1 MKNRS
6 KQSWTN
12 WKVMIGCAWILAGL
26 LLPAQGKALRRTNG
40 AGPGAQPG
48 MVIECPSL
56 ALTNGVLP
64 AGTVNLL
71 YSTTIRVS
79 GGTGRYTYRVS
90 AGELPRGM
98 ALDLTDG
105 MLYGF
110 PRLQGTFNFSITVM
124 DSNGCTGTG
133 AYMLVIGLGIGPFQ
147 AVSNDFD
154 GDGKADLIL
163 WKGNENCYW
172 VKRQSSSGFVHLPL
186 GWGLEVLVSFID
198 GDPDRPLTTG
208 VVPNPLIPDPVEA
221 RNSGRR
227 LRIKTTSGVYINVTF
242 ADMMSLPSEEVTSTP
257 AQADY
262 DGDGVIDIADFTWA
276 TGTWQIHRSSDDNT
290 LALTWGMGGDWP
302 VPADYDGDGKADLA
316 VFRPST
322 GYWYIWRSSDGTIMS
337 KLWGTDAD
345 IPVHGDYDGD
355 GKADLA
361 FWHEA
366 DHSWHIFKSSD
377 QTEHT
382 DKWENAKPG
391 ALPVPGDYDGDGK
404 MDKALW
410 HPPDGE
416 WRIKQSKTGEWKT
429 ETFGTS
435 NDMPV
440 ANRKRQ

>member
-6 KQSWTN
+6 TLCWTN
-12 WKVMIGCAWILAGL
+12 WKGMIGCAWLLTGL
-26 LLPAQGKALRRTNG
+26 LFTAQGEAL
-40 AGPGAQPG
+40 PGAHAIRSRAQPATA
-48 MVIECPSL
+48 ECQSL
-56 ALTNGVLP
+56 ALTPDSLRVGS
-64 AGTVNLL
+64 VNLL
-71 YSTTIRVS
+71 YSTTIAAS

-90 AGELPRGM
+90 AGSLPHGL
-98 ALDLTDG
+98 ALDSTDG

-110 PRLQGTFNFSITVM
+110 PRSQGTFNFSITVM
-124 DSNGCTGTG
+124 DSNGCTGIGDYT
-133 AYMLVIGLGIGPFQ
+133 LVIGLPSGPIH
-147 AVSNDFD
+147 AASNDFD
-154 GDGKADLIL
+154 GDGKSDLVL
-163 WKGNENCYW
+163 WKGLEHLYW
-172 VKRQSSSGFVHLPL
+172 VRKSSTGEIVHLPMQ
-186 GWGLEVLVSFID
+186 WGIEVEVKFVD
-198 GDPDRPLTTG
+198 GDPDRPLIIG
-208 VVPNPLIPDPVEA
+208 AVPNPLTPSPCLV
-221 RNSGRR
+221 SGHTLRH
-227 LRIKTTSGVYINVTF
+227 RIKTGVLIDVTF
-242 ADMMSLPSEEVTSTP
+242 ADMMGLPSEEVTSTP

-276 TGTWQIHRSSDDNT
+276 TGTWQIHQSSTDNT
-290 LALTWGMGGDWP
+290 LALTWGMDGDWP

-322 GYWYIWRSSDGTIMS
+322 GYWYVWRSSDGTIMS
-337 KLWGTDAD
+337 KLWGTGAD

-355 GKADLA
+355 GKADFA

-366 DHSWHIFKSSD
+366 DHSWHIFKSGD

-410 HPPDGE
+410 HPSDGE
-416 WRIKQSKTGEWKT
+416 WRIKQSKTGEWKS

-435 NDMPV
+435 NDIPV